1 MENPREISR
10 NYSAEP
16 KPLGDY
22 SVLMIVFSALAG
34 LFALLLKANGRSFP
48 ERVPLSDVLL
58 LGTTSHKISRLV
70 AKDKVT
76 SPIRAPFTRYE
87 EHAGSGEV
95 EEEPRG
101 SGLQRTVG
109 EMISCPYCLDV
120 WITSALSAG
129 LVILPRPTRLV
140 CAIFSAVA
148 LSDFLQ
154 RAYTGNL
161 GSK

>member
-1 MENPREISR
+1 M
-10 NYSAEP
+10 
-16 KPLGDY
+16 
-22 SVLMIVFSALAG
+22 LMIVFSAFSAFFTVLV
-34 LFALLLKANGRSFP
+34 KASGRP
-48 ERVPLSDVLL
+48 LPDRVPLPDVLL
-58 LGTTSHKISRLV
+58 LGAASHKISRLL

-87 EHAGSGEV
+87 EHAGPAEV

-101 SGLQRTVG
+101 RGLQRTVG

-120 WITSALSAG
+120 WVAAALSAG
-129 LVILPRPTRLV
+129 LVVLPRPRRFV
-140 CAIFSAVA
+140 CTVFSAVA

-154 RAYTGNL
+154 GAYARDL